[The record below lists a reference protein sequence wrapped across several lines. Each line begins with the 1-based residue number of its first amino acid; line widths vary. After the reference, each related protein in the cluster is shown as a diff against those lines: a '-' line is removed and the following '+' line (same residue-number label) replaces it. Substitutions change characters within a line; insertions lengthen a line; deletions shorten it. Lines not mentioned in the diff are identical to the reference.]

1 MSDKYTVCPTCGAI
15 GQIGAVC
22 EYCGKAIN
30 EDENERSVTFTLSKE
45 VIPKR
50 TISRPEL
57 AEKVSIFSR
66 VYEYVGKCAIASVHI
81 SSVLYDG
88 RMYGI
93 VNLNGDILFPPEY
106 DKIVLYE
113 DGCAYLQ
120 KDGDCFLFDLMK
132 WKRIDIPQLDEN
144 SIPED
149 VRTFYRQDYHAVVL
163 LEGGGDST
171 SFKAF
176 VFDDEDR
183 CIFKIEEKIPYKE
196 RKSLYQDEGKLPF
209 YFSNEGIIL
218 HEPEITTSSTYAVIY
233 IQESGYAIRLTSIFD
248 IRTRKKYTAPQ
259 KIRIKQYMD
268 NPLENRVEVKDYE
281 GDSCFCLDDGKITL
295 GLDWFDDNRDG
306 SGYKIIRK
314 FVELDFSRPAE
325 EVQTIINEAA
335 DKLQAINYAEH
346 GITLKK
352 SSTPS
357 TSGSDSSNSESG
369 SDSDSSKVGCGV
381 YILFTIAVLVGVLI
395 IMWITGAF
403 E

>member
-30 EDENERSVTFTLSKE
+30 EEENERSVTFTLSQE

-57 AEKVSIFSR
+57 AEKVSVFSR
-66 VYEYVGKCAIASVHI
+66 VYEYVGKCAIASVYI

-106 DKIVLYE
+106 DKIVLFEHGY
-113 DGCAYLQ
+113 AYLQ
-120 KDGDCFLFDLMK
+120 KDDDCFLFDLMK

-144 SIPED
+144 SVPD
-149 VRTFYRQDYHAVVL
+149 NVRTFYRQGYHAVVL
-163 LEGGGDST
+163 WEDGGDDVD

-183 CIFKIEEKIPYKE
+183 CIFKIEEEIPYDE
-196 RKSLYQDEGKLPF
+196 SSPNFLYQDEGELPF

-218 HEPEITTSSTYAVIY
+218 HEPKTSFNGRFYTGIK
-233 IQESGYAIRLTSIFD
+233 IQENHSIHLTSIFD
-248 IRTRKKYTAPQ
+248 IRTKKKYAAPQ
-259 KIRIKQYMD
+259 KIRLKEYKDDIIKH
-268 NPLENRVEVKDYE
+268 RVEVKDNE
-281 GDSCFCLDDGKITL
+281 VNSFFSANDGKIGL
-295 GLDWFDDNRDG
+295 GLTWHDSYSTSD
-306 SGYKIIRK
+306 YKFVDK

-357 TSGSDSSNSESG
+357 TSGSDSSNSGSG
-369 SDSDSSKVGCGV
+369 SSKKALGQFFLIMI
-381 YILFTIAVLVGVLI
+381 ILAIITLLI
-395 IMWITGAF
+395 IWVTGGLDG
-403 E
+403 

>member
-30 EDENERSVTFTLSKE
+30 EDENERSVTFTLSQE

-57 AEKVSIFSR
+57 AEKVSVFSR
-66 VYEYVGKCAIASVHI
+66 VDEYVGKCAIASVYI

-106 DKIVLYE
+106 DKIVLFEQGY
-113 DGCAYLQ
+113 AYLQ
-120 KDGDCFLFDLMK
+120 KDDDCFLFDLMK
-132 WKRIDIPQLDEN
+132 WKRIEGIPQVDWDK
-144 SIPED
+144 PPKD
-149 VRTFYRQDYHAVVL
+149 VRVFYHQDYYAIVVL
-163 LEGGGDST
+163 SSYDYCR
-171 SFKAF
+171 AF
-176 VFDDEDR
+176 VFDDENR
-183 CIFKIEEKIPYKE
+183 CIFKIEEEIPYKE
-196 RKSLYQDEGKLPF
+196 SMSLYRDEGHLPF

-218 HEPEITTSSTYAVIY
+218 HEPMTFSDGSHYSGIR
-233 IQESGYAIRLTSIFD
+233 IQENYSICLTSIFD
-248 IRTRKKYTAPQ
+248 IRTRKKYAAPQ
-259 KIRIKQYMD
+259 KIRIK
-268 NPLENRVEVKDYE
+268 RKDKNLNGRIIVTDAEKDTFFYAN
-281 GDSCFCLDDGKITL
+281 DGKIGL
-295 GLDWFDDNRDG
+295 GVEWRDDYGRD
-306 SGYKIIRK
+306 YKFIEK

-335 DKLQAINYAEH
+335 DKLQAINYAEY

-357 TSGSDSSNSESG
+357 TSGSDSSNSGSG
-369 SDSDSSKVGCGV
+369 SDFWGMVRLMTV
-381 YILFTIAVLVGVLI
+381 IMTILAIITLLI
-395 IMWITGAF
+395 IWATGGMDG
-403 E
+403 

>member
-15 GQIGAVC
+15 GQVGAVC

-30 EDENERSVTFTLSKE
+30 EDEIERSVALTFSKE

-50 TISRPEL
+50 TISRQEL

-66 VYEYVGKCAIASVHI
+66 VYEYIGKCAIASVYI
-81 SSVLYDG
+81 SSVLHDD

-106 DKIVLYE
+106 DKIVLYK

-120 KDGDCFLFDLMK
+120 KDDDCFLFDLMK

-144 SIPED
+144 SIPD
-149 VRTFYRQDYHAVVL
+149 NVRTFYRQDYHAVVL
-163 LEGGGDST
+163 WKNGGDYSD

-176 VFDDEDR
+176 VFDDENR
-183 CIFKIEEKIPYKE
+183 CIFKIEEEIPYKAGI
-196 RKSLYQDEGKLPF
+196 SLYRDEGELPF

-218 HEPEITTSSTYAVIY
+218 HEPMTFDKGRRYLWTR
-233 IQESGYAIRLTSIFD
+233 IQENCSIICLTSIFD
-248 IRTRKKYTAPQ
+248 IRTKKKYTAP
-259 KIRIKQYMD
+259 KIRIKEHHVYTGVED
-268 NPLENRVEVKDYE
+268 NEVNSFFYAN
-281 GDSCFCLDDGKITL
+281 DGKIGL
-295 GLDWFDDNRDG
+295 GLSWTDAYGRD
-306 SGYKIIRK
+306 YKFIDK
-314 FVELDFSRPAE
+314 FVELDFSIPAE
-325 EVQTIINEAA
+325 EVVQTNINEAA

-357 TSGSDSSNSESG
+357 TSGSNSSKSGSG
-369 SDSDSSKVGCGV
+369 SDSSKG
-381 YILFTIAVLVGVLI
+381 YIPFMVALLI
-395 IMWITGAF
+395 GYLIFIMWMAGVF

>member
-57 AEKVSIFSR
+57 AEKVSVFSR
-66 VYEYVGKCAIASVHI
+66 VYEYVGKCAIASVYI

-106 DKIVLYE
+106 DKIVLFE
-113 DGCAYLQ
+113 HGCAYLQ
-120 KDGDCFLFDLMK
+120 RDDDCFLFDLMK

-144 SIPED
+144 SVPD
-149 VRTFYRQDYHAVVL
+149 NVRTFYRQGYHAVVL
-163 LEGGGDST
+163 WEDGGDYGD

-183 CIFKIEEKIPYKE
+183 CIFKIEEEIPYKE
-196 RKSLYQDEGKLPF
+196 SISLYQDEGELPF

-218 HEPEITTSSTYAVIY
+218 HEPMTFSNGSHYSGIR
-233 IQESGYAIRLTSIFD
+233 IQENYSICLTSIFD
-248 IRTRKKYTAPQ
+248 IRTRKKYAAPQ
-259 KIRIKQYMD
+259 KIRIKQND
-268 NPLENRVEVKDYE
+268 KNLNGRIIVKDEEKDTFFYAN
-281 GDSCFCLDDGKITL
+281 DGKIGL
-295 GLDWFDDNRDG
+295 GLKWRDYSPDG
-306 SGYKIIRK
+306 SKFPNK

-346 GITLKK
+346 GVTLKK

-357 TSGSDSSNSESG
+357 TSGSNSSNSGSG
-369 SDSDSSKVGCGV
+369 SLKKALGQFFLIMI
-381 YILFTIAVLVGVLI
+381 ILAIITLLI
-395 IMWITGAF
+395 IWVTGGLDG
-403 E
+403 